1 MDIYAENILD
11 HFHRPRHKGVVKNAT
26 ARAEDSN
33 TVCGDEIKIELIIDK
48 KGVIKDAAFSG
59 EGCAISQAS
68 ASILLEKIIG
78 KKEAFVRKLQMKDVC
93 KMLGVPLTPV
103 RLKCA
108 LLSLHVLKKA
118 VNRIKK

>member
-33 TVCGDEIKIELIIDK
+33 PVCGDEIKIELIVDK
-48 KGVIKDAAFSG
+48 KGIIKDAAFSG

-68 ASILLEKIIG
+68 ASMLLEKIIG
-78 KKEAFVRKLQMKDVC
+78 KKADSVKKMQMKDIC
-93 KMLGVPLTPV
+93 KMLGVTLTPV

-118 VNRIKK
+118 LNRIEK